1 MLPQSDYVFW
11 MSWFLYYDTVGAKT
25 RRSEYVWLPK
35 LRIIQMVIFKCQWQK
50 LICAPNISLLE
61 KIMNNEKLSTGTHW

>member
-11 MSWFLYYDTVGAKT
+11 MYWFLYYDTDGAKT
-25 RRSEYVWLPK
+25 RRSEYVWLRK

-50 LICAPNISLLE
+50 LICAPNISFLE
-61 KIMNNEKLSTGTHW
+61 R